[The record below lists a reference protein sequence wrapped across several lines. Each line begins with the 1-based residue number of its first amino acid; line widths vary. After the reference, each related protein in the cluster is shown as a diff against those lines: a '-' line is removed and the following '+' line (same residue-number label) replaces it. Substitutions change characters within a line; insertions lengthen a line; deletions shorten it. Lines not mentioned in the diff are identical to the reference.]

1 MLLGMIRALL
11 YMMLGFIIGV
21 AKGDVIILWISHL
34 I

>member
-1 MLLGMIRALL
+1 MIIGMIRNLL
-11 YMMLGFIIGV
+11 YMALGFIIGV